1 MLAFKRLV
9 TPNVGKFSLYCNSFS
24 SLVPAAANGLVSK
37 EVLKVRESGFG
48 HVKCLTLGWKS

>member
-48 HVKCLTLGWKS
+48 L